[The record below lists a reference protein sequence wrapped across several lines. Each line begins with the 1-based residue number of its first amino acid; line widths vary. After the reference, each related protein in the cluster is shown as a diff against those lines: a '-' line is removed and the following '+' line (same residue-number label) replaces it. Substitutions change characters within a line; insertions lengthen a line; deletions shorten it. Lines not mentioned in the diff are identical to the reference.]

1 MTVENPRYTRAE
13 LEAMATIRPMEVSA
27 GRKERMGCPFHGSD
41 NQRSLVLDL
50 ETGRYNCYTCDEWGY
65 LSDQPGNR
73 WGPPGRGSGR
83 DRSRPSSRSS
93 SSGPTTSKFIPGA
106 GFRSSQDARTAPQ
119 KDAEG
124 LKVRNRNMEAARR
137 HLEDT
142 EALAYLKARCIPLEL
157 AREYGL
163 GYFPPGKWPGR
174 PVAARWGRVAFPL
187 EMPAGE
193 LVGVYS
199 RAIDPAYPETKA
211 PKDVRHDVWGRR
223 GLFHGAALVGP
234 SLFLTEGPF
243 DALAMLG
250 SDFPAASLVGTKGLP
265 WDRLGNVRE
274 LYLCLDLDATG
285 EGQKAAHELA
295 RQAVMWGLR
304 CHVMDAGAYGGYHE
318 PSDQWEAEGRVTL
331 SSQSQTPSPK

>member
-27 GRKERMGCPFHGSD
+27 GRKVRMGCPFHGSD
-41 NQRSLVLDL
+41 NQRSLELNL
-50 ETGRYNCYTCDEWGY
+50 ETGRYGCYTCDAWGY
-65 LSDQPGNR
+65 LSDYPGNR
-73 WGPPGRGSGR
+73 WGPPGRGSNR
-83 DRSRPSSRSS
+83 DSSRSS

-106 GFRSSQDARTAPQ
+106 GFRSSQDACTASQ
-119 KDAEG
+119 KDAEALQPLLPG
-124 LKVRNRNMEAARR
+124 YMEKARR

-142 EALAYLKARCIPLEL
+142 EALTYLKARCIPLEL

-163 GYFPPGKWPGR
+163 GYFPPGRWPGR

-199 RAIDPAYPETKA
+199 RAIDPAYPGTKA
-211 PKDVRHDVWGRR
+211 PTEVRHDVWGRR
-223 GLFHGAALVGP
+223 GLFHGAALAGP
-234 SLFLTEGPF
+234 SLYLTEGPF

-250 SDFPAASLVGTKGLP
+250 SEFPAAALVGTKGVP
-265 WDRLGNVRE
+265 WDRLGNVRD
-274 LYLCLDLDATG
+274 LHICLDLDATG

-295 RQAVMWGLR
+295 RQAVMRGLR
-304 CHVMDAGAYGGYHE
+304 CHVMDAGAYGGYPE

-331 SSQSQTPSPK
+331 S

>member
-1 MTVENPRYTRAE
+1 MTVGNPRALTLAE
-13 LEAMATIRPMEVSA
+13 LEEMATIRPVKVSG

-41 NQRSLVLDL
+41 NQRSLELNL
-50 ETGRYNCYTCDEWGY
+50 ETGRYHCYTCDYWGY

-73 WGPPGRGSGR
+73 WGPPGRGSDR
-83 DRSRPSSRSS
+83 DSSRPSSRSS

-106 GFRSSQDARTAPQ
+106 GFRSSQDARTTPQ
-119 KDAEG
+119 KDAEA
-124 LKVRNRNMEAARR
+124 LQARNRNMEAARR

-174 PVAARWGRVAFPL
+174 KSAAGRGRVAFPL
-187 EMPAGE
+187 EMPGGE

-199 RAIDPAYPETKA
+199 RAIDPAYPGTKA
-211 PKDVRHDVWGRR
+211 PTDVRHDVWGRR
-223 GLFHGAALVGP
+223 GLFHGAALAGP
-234 SLFLTEGPF
+234 SLYLTEGPF

-250 SDFPAASLVGTKGLP
+250 SEFPAAALVGTKGLP
-265 WDRLGNVRE
+265 WDRLGNVRD

-295 RQAVMWGLR
+295 RQAVMRGLR
-304 CHVMDAGAYGGYHE
+304 CHVMDSGAYGGSPE
-318 PSDQWEAEGRVTL
+318 PSDSGRQKAALPYREAC
-331 SSQSQTPSPK
+331 